1 MWTLQKMRG
10 VGFAYECARDTPEAA
25 VLVVCTHNS
34 AEWFFAI
41 ENTVIE
47 ARESFFAE
55 VEH

>member
-1 MWTLQKMRG
+1 MRG

-25 VLVVCTHNS
+25 VMVVCTHNS